1 MPDGAAVIKYEG
13 KRGTVWRIK
22 YRDSEGRADDGDPR
36 PGTRRLDEAEG

>member
-22 YRDSEGRADDGDPR
+22 YRDSGPADDGDPR